1 VIGSDSPG
9 PTGNDKTAVIFAVD
23 NIPGALYKTLRPLAE
38 RNLNMTR
45 IVSRPARNEVWRYLF
60 FVDVDGHF
68 SDPQVGQALEEVEAI
83 SAHFKLLGSFP
94 RAAGVE
100 NLS

>member
-1 VIGSDSPG
+1 MLISGEADEYAMRYALDAGVPTIETGHSISENPG
-9 PTGNDKTAVIFAVD
+9 
-23 NIPGALYKTLRPLAE
+23 LRLAAE
-38 RNLNMTR
+38 
-45 IVSRPARNEVWRYLF
+45 
-60 FVDVDGHF
+60 H
-68 SDPQVGQALEEVEAI
+68 I